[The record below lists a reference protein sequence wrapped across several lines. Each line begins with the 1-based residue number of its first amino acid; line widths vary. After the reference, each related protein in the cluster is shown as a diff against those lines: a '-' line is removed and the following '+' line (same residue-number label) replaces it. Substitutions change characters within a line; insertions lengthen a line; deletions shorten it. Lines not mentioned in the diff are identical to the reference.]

1 MSHQL
6 SIEEFLIAKEWA
18 KSVKHKPRKQPPQAV
33 SLSAQKQQRDSWN
46 VGEHGRQFCS
56 STSLHGVQ
64 YFGEPSRHCGERL
77 IIEHII
83 SRSISTAQDK
93 LFQLCRI
100 FHEMY

>member
-18 KSVKHKPRKQPPQAV
+18 KSVKHKPRKQPQQAV

-64 YFGEPSRHCGERL
+64 YLGEPSRHYGERL
-77 IIEHII
+77 M
-83 SRSISTAQDK
+83 RL
-93 LFQLCRI
+93 LFLYQLHKFNI
-100 FHEMY
+100 